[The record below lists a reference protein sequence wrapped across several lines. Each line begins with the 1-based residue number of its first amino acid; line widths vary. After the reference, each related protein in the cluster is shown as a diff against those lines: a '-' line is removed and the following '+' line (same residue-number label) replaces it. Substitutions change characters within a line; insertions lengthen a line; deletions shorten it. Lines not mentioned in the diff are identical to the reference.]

1 MKIAIGFITLLVSSS
16 LIGGDIPIFVA
27 PGDQVAPSVAFSGN
41 NYLVVWEDRREGYGI
56 NGQLVS
62 EEGTLI
68 GDNFYISTGGRFPL
82 VEWGEENYL
91 VAWNFSGQL
100 VSEDGTPIGDNFC
113 IFTGNDTLSFSYGIG
128 GIAWNGENYLA
139 VVPGT
144 IRAPSLRYCIFAR
157 FVSSNGT
164 LGDSLILVAGG
175 DSLSGP
181 AFPRVASDGKDFLVV
196 WEKGIR
202 QGPHQI
208 WGRCVSDAGAGL
220 DTCFQ
225 ISSYPP
231 FEWMMSPDVAW
242 GGENYL
248 VIWND
253 GRGGGGCEWD
263 IYGQLISKEG
273 ILVGEEIPIC
283 TAPGGNMQFP
293 RVASNGMNY
302 LAVWFDSRTP
312 PPWKIYGQ
320 FVSFDGTST
329 DTNFMVSEDPP
340 SDGAG
345 QWEPDICGGGG
356 RYFIVWSEQ
365 GWQLPDS
372 SLDIYGNFI
381 PFTGIETDN
390 TLPLSDM
397 YLFQNKPN
405 PFKNTENTE
414 VSYFLPKNS
423 EVTFTIFNLE
433 GQVVFRKNLGRKSVG
448 FHTLTIDGDKLGS
461 QGVYFYRIETDG
473 HAIIRKLV
481 MIGK

>member
-1 MKIAIGFITLLVSSS
+1 MGE
-16 LIGGDIPIFVA
+16 DIPISVA
-27 PGDQVAPSVAFSGN
+27 PEDQVAPSVAFSGN
-41 NYLVVWEDRREGYGI
+41 NYLVVWEDRQEGYGI

-82 VEWGEENYL
+82 VEWGDMNYL
-91 VAWNFSGQL
+91 VTWRRYGRL
-100 VSEDGTPIGDNFC
+100 VSEDGTPIGEEFR
-113 IFTGNDTLSFSYGIG
+113 IFPDDNDTLCFTYSIG
-128 GIAWNGENYLA
+128 DIAWNGENYFVLM
-139 VVPGT
+139 PGT
-144 IRAPSLRYCIFAR
+144 IIAPSSRYCLFAR
-157 FVSSNGT
+157 FISSNGT
-164 LGDSLILVAGG
+164 VGDSLIFVAGG
-175 DSLSGP
+175 DSLSVP
-181 AFPRVASDGKDFLVV
+181 LFPRVASDGKDFLVV

-202 QGPHQI
+202 QGHHQI
-208 WGRCVSDAGAGL
+208 WGRCVSDAGTVL

-231 FEWMMSPDVAW
+231 FEWMMSPDIAW

-253 GRGGGGCEWD
+253 GRGGGGYEWD
-263 IYGQLISKEG
+263 IYGQLVSREG

-283 TAPGGNMQFP
+283 TAPGGDIQFP

-312 PPWKIYGQ
+312 PPWEIYGQ
-320 FVSFDGTST
+320 FVSFDGIPT

-340 SDGAG
+340 SDSAG

-365 GWQLPDS
+365 GWQPPDS
-372 SLDIYGNFI
+372 SFDIYGNFI

-390 TLPLSDM
+390 TLPLSDI

-405 PFKNTENTE
+405 PFKNIKNTE
-414 VSYFLPKNS
+414 VSYFLPRNS

-433 GQVVFRKNLGRKSVG
+433 GQVVFRTNLGHKSAG
-448 FHTLTIDGDKLGS
+448 FHTLAIDGNKLGS
-461 QGVYFYRIETDG
+461 QGVYFYRIEADG
-473 HAIIRKLV
+473 YAITKKMV
-481 MIGK
+481 MMGR